1 MNEINNL
8 FGEVLGLPE
17 LASVHGADVD
27 LLIIY
32 VHYLMLIL
40 FVGWAAYF
48 LYCLVRFRKGRSP
61 KADYQ
66 GVRGHLSSYMEV
78 AVAVVE
84 AVLLLGFAVPL
95 WAKAV
100 DAFPAEEDSTV
111 IRVTAQQFAWN
122 SHYPGEDGIFGSQD
136 ARLLGPDNKFGYV
149 KDDPFYADDQL
160 SPLNDMAVPVNKP
173 VIIKLTSM
181 DVIHS
186 FKLYN
191 LRVNQDAIPGLM
203 VQLHFTPTKPG
214 RYQVVCAQL
223 CGNSHTAMR
232 GFFTVLEPAEYDEW
246 LGAIPTAGSGAEVS
260 YE

>member
-8 FGEVLGLPE
+8 FGKLLGLPE
-17 LASVHGADVD
+17 LASEHGADVD

-32 VHYLMLIL
+32 VHYLMLLL

-48 LYCLVRFRKGRSP
+48 LYCLFRFRKGRNP
-61 KADYQ
+61 RADYH

-95 WAKAV
+95 WAKVVEAY
-100 DAFPAEEDSTV
+100 PAAEDSTV

-122 SHYPGEDGIFGSQD
+122 SHYPGADGVFGSQD
-136 ARLLGPDNKFGYV
+136 ARLLGADNKFGYV
-149 KDDPFYADDQL
+149 KDDPAYADDKL

-173 VIIKLTSM
+173 VLLKLTSM

-203 VQLHFTPTKPG
+203 VQVHFTPTKPG

-223 CGNSHTAMR
+223 CGNSHAAMR
-232 GFFTVLEPAEYDEW
+232 GFFTVMEPAEYDEW
-246 LGAIPTAGSGAEVS
+246 IGNIQPAGAGAEVS
-260 YE
+260 FE